1 MKKKLAMI
9 MSALFALSML
19 AGCGEESDIL
29 QEVKVEKYIEF
40 SSPYTGLEL
49 TITPKAE
56 VTDEMVEETAINA
69 YLNAVTA
76 ESGITDRAVALGDTV
91 NIDYCGKQD
100 GVAFDGGT
108 ATGQSLGIGSGSF
121 IDGFEDGLIGVMPG
135 ETVDLN
141 LNFPDPYPNN
151 PDLAGVEV
159 VFTVTVNYI
168 YPSTIEDMQDTVVS
182 TLTGGE
188 FTTVTEYVEFC
199 REYLEFSA
207 DYQYTVKKENAV
219 IGALEAIVVCEE
231 APESLVNRYATNV
244 RTSLEDEAASAGVDL
259 DTLCT
264 YYYQTDSETYINA
277 MAKASA
283 EQAMMFQ
290 YIANAEGLNVS
301 DEELETSLQ
310 EFAEENNVASVDIL
324 LQETDREEFREYF
337 MFEKVV
343 EFVIANANVTEG

>member
-1 MKKKLAMI
+1 MKKKLAVLLC
-9 MSALFALSML
+9 ALLSLSTL
-19 AGCGEESDIL
+19 AGCGKESEIL
-29 QEVKVEKYIEF
+29 QEVKVEKYITF
-40 SSPYTGLEL
+40 NSPYTGLDL
-49 TITPKAE
+49 TIAPKAE

-76 ESGITDRAVALGDTV
+76 ESGVMDRAVELGDIV
-91 NIDYCGKQD
+91 NIDYSGKQD

-141 LNFPDPYPNN
+141 LKFPEVYHN
-151 PDLAGVEV
+151 PDMAGVEV

-168 YPSTIEDMQDTVVS
+168 YPSSVEEMQDDVVAEM
-182 TLTGGE
+182 TGGE
-188 FTTVTEYVEFC
+188 YTTVTDFLGFC

-207 DYQYTVKKENAV
+207 DYQYTVNKENVV
-219 IGALEAIVVCEE
+219 IGALEAIVTCEE
-231 APESLVNRYATNV
+231 APEELVNRYATNV
-244 RTSLEDEAASAGVDL
+244 RNSLEEEAAAAGVDL
-259 DTLCT
+259 ETLCT

-277 MAKASA
+277 MAQASA

-310 EFAEENNVASVDIL
+310 EFAAENNVASVDIL
-324 LQETDREEFREYF
+324 LQETEREEFREYF
-337 MFEKVV
+337 MFEKIV
-343 EFVIANANVTEG
+343 EFIVANANVTEG